1 MSSKSFVD
9 KICSHMYNITHLPS
23 KVGGF
28 FEFSDNWVYVW
39 PVKKS
44 FAPLVVC
51 FLIVWVLGVAL
62 VNCRQD
68 VMLSLVEIAA
78 IDIY

>member
-1 MSSKSFVD
+1 MSDNESINKV
-9 KICSHMYNITHLPS
+9 CSHMYNITYLPF
-23 KVGGF
+23 KVEGSF
-28 FEFSDNWVYVW
+28 DFSDTWVEGW

-44 FAPLVVC
+44 FAPLVVD
-51 FLIVWVLGVAL
+51 FLTVWVLGVAL

-78 IDIY
+78 INIY